1 MRKFVKILTTGLLCV
16 ALAVLAAGCAKDGK
30 TDENN
35 QGQAAGGKKP
45 TVTISVENFGD
56 MTFEL
61 DPAAAPITVENF
73 IKLAKEGYYEGST
86 FHRIISG
93 FMIQGGI
100 NESKEAQTIKG
111 EFSQNGVENPL
122 KHTRGTIS
130 MARTNVPD
138 SASSQ
143 FFICHADAPS
153 LDGLYAAFGQIT
165 DGLDVLDAIAAVEV
179 KENPMTGELA
189 TPVTPVKITKV
200 TVKE

>member
-30 TDENN
+30 TDGNN

-100 NESKEAQTIKG
+100 NENKEAQTIKG

>member
-1 MRKFVKILTTGLLCV
+1 M
-16 ALAVLAAGCAKDGK
+16 ALAVLAAGCAKDGE
-30 TDENN
+30 TSENN
-35 QGQAAGGKKP
+35 QGQAEGGKKP

-61 DPAAAPITVENF
+61 DPEAAPITVENF
-73 IKLAKEGYYEGST
+73 LKLAKEGYYEGST
-86 FHRIISG
+86 FHRVISG

-100 NESKEAQTIKG
+100 NESKEAETIKG
-111 EFSQNGVENPL
+111 EFSQNGVDNPL

-153 LDGLYAAFGQIT
+153 LDGMYAAFGQIT
-165 DGLDVLDAIAAVEV
+165 EGLDVLDKIAAVEV
-179 KENPMTGELA
+179 MENPMTGELA
-189 TPVTPVKITKV
+189 TPVETVKITKV
-200 TVKE
+200 TVNK